1 MSAVDA
7 LFGAGAPGPVPPTA
21 PRRPRIDYDAEMRA
35 ATTPPAP
42 ALPSVILECGSA
54 ITVRPIEWLWPGY
67 LPRGKLCLLAGQ
79 PGTGKTTLALAMA
92 ATVTLGGRFPDQT
105 SCPAGNVLIWS
116 GEDDVADTLLP
127 RLLAAGADRDRCFFV
142 KASVVEGETVPFDPA
157 RDLVALLGAID
168 AIGGVDLLIVDP
180 VVSAV
185 TGDSHKNTEVRRA
198 LQPLVDLAA
207 TTNAA
212 VLGISHFSKGGQ
224 GLDPTQRVIGS
235 VAFAA
240 VARVVMVAAKIKGTE
255 GRDTRIFARSKS
267 NIGAD
272 DGGFEYFLE
281 QVETPEGITAS
292 CIAWGQAVQ
301 GNARDL
307 LTDSADDDEGKATA
321 GDAVEMLRVELT
333 GPGWF
338 PAKTV
343 TQALVDAGFTK
354 KQVWTASNKLNVE
367 RRKGAMNDGWY
378 WRRPGGDAEDSLE
391 DSEHSNVSDVEPSES
406 SVESSRAGNLP

>member
-1 MSAVDA
+1 
-7 LFGAGAPGPVPPTA
+7 
-21 PRRPRIDYDAEMRA
+21 MRA
-35 ATTPPAP
+35 ATTPPPPAP
-42 ALPSVILECGSA
+42 PSVILECGSS
-54 ITVRPIEWLWPGY
+54 ITMRPIEWLWPGF

-105 SCPAGNVLIWS
+105 SCPAGNVLVWS
-116 GEDDVADTLLP
+116 GEDDVADTLMP
-127 RLLAAGADRDRCFFV
+127 RLLAAGADRDRCYFV
-142 KASVVEGETVPFDPA
+142 KASVVDGETVPFDPA
-157 RDLVALLGAID
+157 RDLASLLAAID
-168 AIGGVDLLIVDP
+168 TIGGVDLLIVDP

-207 TTNAA
+207 TTDAA

-240 VARVVMVAAKIKGTE
+240 VARVVMVAAKVKSEE
-255 GRDTRIFARSKS
+255 GRDTRILARSKS

-281 QVETPEGITAS
+281 QVEAEEGIPAS
-292 CIAWGQAVQ
+292 RIVWGQAVQ
-301 GNARDL
+301 GSAREL
-307 LTDSADDDEGKATA
+307 LTDPADDDSKDTA
-321 GDAVEMLRVELT
+321 SDAVEMLRAQLT

-338 PAKTV
+338 PMQ
-343 TQALVDAGFTK
+343 QATKPLIDAGFSK
-354 KQVWTASNKLNVE
+354 KQVWAASKKLNVE

-378 WRRPGGDAEDSLE
+378 WRRPGGDSEDSLE
-391 DSEHSNVSDVEPSES
+391 DSEHSAFLNVEPSES
-406 SVESSRAGNLP
+406 SAESSTVGNLR